1 MKIRESGW
9 HYTDWYDI
17 DEEKGEGKTVKKCI
31 AHTPDELVTWL
42 ASVNSLAYTI
52 STWYQ
57 DKVDLFEI
65 MMGIFEDLPLTKDE
79 MTTYF
84 CECIQS
90 DSECGYTPYIYTAED
105 KESVID
111 GLDFIQWL
119 NEGTVINADR
129 IEDSKGIIEK
139 CAGCE

>member
-9 HYTDWYDI
+9 YYADWYDI
-17 DEEKGEGKTVKKCI
+17 DEEKGEGKTVMKCI
-31 AHTPDELVTWL
+31 AHTPDELVKWL

-57 DKVDLFEI
+57 DKVDMFEI

-79 MTTYF
+79 MTIYF
-84 CECIQS
+84 SECIQS
-90 DSECGYTPYIYTAED
+90 DSECGYTPNVYACD
-105 KESVID
+105 KDCILD
-111 GLDFIQWL
+111 GLDYIEWHK
-119 NEGTVINADR
+119 EGDNVDADR